1 MGLRNK
7 IIKALGGYSKSDYIS
22 LESSKDLWEARAK
35 NCSKEKTDISR
46 VKNLA
51 STLSDKLDD
60 QVTINKAYAIQIEDL
75 KEKLNGK

>member
-7 IIKALGGYSKSDYIS
+7 LIKALGGYSKAEYIS
-22 LESSKDLWEARAK
+22 LESSKDLWETRAK
-35 NCSKEKTDISR
+35 NSLEEKANLSR
-46 VKNLA
+46 ARNLA

-60 QVTINKAYAIQIEDL
+60 QVTINRAYAIQIEDL